1 VNSASSASS
10 SEALARAVR
19 HTWIALAV
27 FVWAMAFATWLY
39 PGGSWT
45 DRQGAGFS
53 LLRNFWCDL
62 VRSQAING
70 SDNGASRRV
79 SSVAFGALA
88 LALWC
93 FWPVASSL
101 VAPARRAAVLWLGR
115 TSTLALLGMTLLPSD
130 AHPLLHG
137 VVALVGGGLGMLCT
151 ALASATRSSTEARW
165 STRRVS
171 GRAALVLAA
180 ANAALYVY
188 VAYADGRET
197 LVQPSVQKLAT
208 FALLLWMSSTL
219 ARASAER
226 QRASASER
234 R

>member
-10 SEALARAVR
+10 SEALARAIR

-27 FVWAMAFATWLY
+27 FVWAMALATWLY

-45 DRQGAGFS
+45 DRQSAGFS
-53 LLRNFWCDL
+53 FWRNFWCDL

-79 SSVAFGALA
+79 SSIAFAALA

-101 VAPARRAAVLWLGR
+101 VAPAHRAAVRRLGR
-115 TSTLALLGMTLLPSD
+115 ISTLALLAMTLLPSD

-137 VVALVGGGLGMLCT
+137 VVALVGGGLGMLCA
-151 ALASATRSSTEARW
+151 ALASATRLNAEVRW
-165 STRRVS
+165 STRRIAGV
-171 GRAALVLAA
+171 AALALAA
-180 ANAALYVY
+180 CNAALYVY
-188 VAYADGRET
+188 VAYADGPET
-197 LVQPSVQKLAT
+197 PAQPSVQKLAT
-208 FALLLWMSSTL
+208 VALLLWMSSTL

-226 QRASASER
+226 QRASAIEPR
-234 R
+234 